1 MAKLKVIIRINKDY
15 AKLAEQLTFV
25 MVMSALSYHLSRE
38 LCVPSLG
45 MLKVKPEV
53 SNNCTTKNINMQ
65 NQLEAVYCVCSSS
78 TVC

>member
-1 MAKLKVIIRINKDY
+1 
-15 AKLAEQLTFV
+15 
-25 MVMSALSYHLSRE
+25 MVMSALSYHLSKE